1 MYYNIPDNLPPMD
14 SICFVELADY
24 NMKPTDLG
32 VYVKIIDYDSREAF
46 IPLTEISKWK
56 TNLQKIFK
64 HGKIYPCSVFSY
76 DTNIINLS
84 FMKIKEEKREPLLE
98 QFMFAQKIVEIQ
110 TFLEEM
116 GFKTDSLL
124 DPSMYDDLSVKD
136 LYNNIL
142 LNPNKYF
149 GEKEAELI
157 KTKIK
162 IDFCESYKEF
172 KLIICQEDGL
182 NKLKQSLQL
191 FSKYLESYL
200 SDKLEIKLECVSS
213 PVYCLKLKHMN
224 LEDTFFTKIF
234 NDFEILLQEN
244 NINALIN
251 ELELKTYKDKKLHF
265 VV

>member
-76 DTNIINLS
+76 DTKIINLS
-84 FMKIKEEKREPLLE
+84 FMKIKEDKREGLLE
-98 QFMFAQKIVEIQ
+98 QFTYAQKIIEIQ
-110 TFLEEM
+110 IFLEEM

-136 LYNNIL
+136 LYNN
-142 LNPNKYF
+142 
-149 GEKEAELI
+149 
-157 KTKIK
+157 
-162 IDFCESYKEF
+162 
-172 KLIICQEDGL
+172 
-182 NKLKQSLQL
+182 
-191 FSKYLESYL
+191 
-200 SDKLEIKLECVSS
+200 
-213 PVYCLKLKHMN
+213 
-224 LEDTFFTKIF
+224 DTTEMI
-234 NDFEILLQEN
+234 
-244 NINALIN
+244 
-251 ELELKTYKDKKLHF
+251 T
-265 VV
+265 